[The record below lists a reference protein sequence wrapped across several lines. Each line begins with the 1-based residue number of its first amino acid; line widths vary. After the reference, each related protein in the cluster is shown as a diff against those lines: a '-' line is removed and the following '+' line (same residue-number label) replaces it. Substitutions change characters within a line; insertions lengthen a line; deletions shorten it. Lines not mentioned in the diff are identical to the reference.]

1 MRRFLIL
8 LATLAACAGLS
19 TLPAA
24 ATPSYCG
31 LVWGS
36 QDKSNPNYS
45 QATLTNVRAGRHEC
59 FDRVVVDLAG
69 PSAGYLVRY
78 VDTVTE
84 DGSGA
89 PVPLRG
95 GAFLQVTVN
104 SPAYDN
110 AGNLTYRPTDRT
122 ELANVNGYPTLR
134 QIAWAVSFEGQSTI
148 GLGVRARL
156 PFRVSTLD
164 NPTRV
169 VIDVAHYW

>member
-8 LATLAACAGLS
+8 LASLATFLGLAI
-19 TLPAA
+19 LPAA

-36 QDKSNPNYS
+36 QDKSDPNYS
-45 QATLTNVRAGRHEC
+45 AGTLTNVRAGRHQC
-59 FDRVVVDLAG
+59 FDRMVVDVAG
-69 PSAGYLVRY
+69 PAAGYTVRY

-89 PVPLRG
+89 VVPLRG

-104 SPAYDN
+104 APAYDS
-110 AGNLTYRPTDRT
+110 AGNMTYWPPNRT
-122 ELANVNGYPTLR
+122 ELVDVNGYQTFR
-134 QIAWAVSFEGQSTI
+134 QLAWAVSFEGQSRM

-156 PFRVSTLD
+156 PFRVMTLE

-169 VIDVAHYW
+169 VVDVAHYW

>member
-1 MRRFLIL
+1 MRRFLVL
-8 LATLAACAGLS
+8 LATLAACVGFS
-19 TLPAA
+19 TVPAA

-36 QDKSNPNYS
+36 QDESNPHHS
-45 QATLTNVRAGRHEC
+45 PATLTDVRAGRHEC
-59 FDRVVVDLAG
+59 FDRMVVDLAG

-78 VDTVTE
+78 VGTVTE

-104 SPAYDN
+104 APAYDD
-110 AGNLTYRPTDRT
+110 AVAMTYRPADRT
-122 ELANVNGYPTLR
+122 ELVDVNSYNTFR
-134 QIAWAVSFEGQSTI
+134 QLAWAVSFEGQSRI

-156 PFRVSTLD
+156 PFRVITLD

-169 VIDVAHYW
+169 VVDVAHYW

>member
-1 MRRFLIL
+1 MRRFLVL
-8 LATLAACAGLS
+8 LATLAACVGLS
-19 TLPAA
+19 TLPATA
-24 ATPSYCG
+24 APSYCG

-36 QDKSNPNYS
+36 QDTSNPTYS
-45 QATLTNVRAGRHEC
+45 PATLTAVRAGRHEC
-59 FDRVVVDLAG
+59 FDRMVVDLAG

-78 VDTVTE
+78 VGTVTE

-104 SPAYDN
+104 APAHDD
-110 AGNLTYRPTDRT
+110 AGNMTYRPADRT
-122 ELANVNGYPTLR
+122 ELADVNGYRTFR
-134 QIAWAVSFEGQSTI
+134 QLAWAVSFEGQSTI

-169 VIDVAHYW
+169 VIDVAHQW